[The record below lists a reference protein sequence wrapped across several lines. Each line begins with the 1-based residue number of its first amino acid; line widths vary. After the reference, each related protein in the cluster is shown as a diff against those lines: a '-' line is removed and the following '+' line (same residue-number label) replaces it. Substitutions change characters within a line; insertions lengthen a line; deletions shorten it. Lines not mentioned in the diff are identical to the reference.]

1 MPYTTPVPDGAPMP
15 EAFERA
21 VPDAQR
27 TEGVLYQTPALPA
40 SERRAPDE
48 EDARLLLGLSSPEQD
63 WWQALFEADTE
74 GARREYDAF
83 LAGDAP
89 LDIEYRVRLP
99 GGGQRWLRDRA
110 RVVARD
116 AQGRPS
122 QLIGV
127 LDDVTGRNSLRRRAR
142 EAAEK
147 YRLLFDSIDAGFCV
161 IQMLFDAQGRP
172 QDYLFLEVNAA
183 FARQTGIQDAP
194 GRRMREIA
202 PAHEEHWFQ
211 TYGRIARSGVPE
223 RFEHSAAQLG
233 FYYDVY
239 AFRFGDPALHQVAVL
254 FNDISSRKQMEDALR
269 EDGRRKTEFIA
280 MLAHELRNPLA
291 TITSGL
297 QAMKLGSHGVAM
309 HPAAPMM
316 ERQIVQMSQL
326 LDDLLDINRIA
337 LGKVV
342 LRKER
347 CDLGQLAAHVAEA
360 FRAHYLERDVRLE
373 LELPQAPV
381 RVRADATRMAQV
393 LGNLLSNAAKFSH
406 PGSQVRLRVGEQDG
420 RAMVEVRDTGIGIEP
435 DKLQHIF
442 ELFAQVD
449 SNRHASFGGLGVGIA
464 LARELVGRHD
474 GVIEAH
480 SAGLG
485 QGSTFTVRLP
495 LDAPA
500 PAVVHGVEDKPA
512 RDGALQLLLIDDNR
526 DAADS
531 ISMVLELLGHQ
542 VTTRYNGA
550 DGLAAAEQARPD
562 VIITDI
568 GMPGMDG
575 HEVCRR
581 LRARAD
587 GAALRI
593 VALTGWGTTEDRE
606 LTRQAGFDHHL
617 VKPVTAAK
625 LREALAAV
633 TERA

>member
-1 MPYTTPVPDGAPMP
+1 MPYTTPGPDGAPLP
-15 EAFERA
+15 EAFESA
-21 VPDAQR
+21 GPGAQR
-27 TEGVLYQTPALPA
+27 TEGVLYQAPAMPA
-40 SERRAPDE
+40 SERRAPDDD
-48 EDARLLLGLSSPEQD
+48 DARALLGLKASEHG
-63 WWQALFEADTE
+63 WWQALVDVDVE
-74 GARREYDAF
+74 GACREYDAF

-99 GGGQRWLRDRA
+99 GGDERWLRDRA
-110 RVVARD
+110 RVAARD

-122 QLIGV
+122 QLVGV

-147 YRLLFDSIDAGFCV
+147 YRSLFDSIDAGFCV
-161 IQMLFDAQGRP
+161 IEMIFDAEGQP
-172 QDYLFLEVNAA
+172 QDYRFLEVNAA
-183 FARQTGIQDAP
+183 FARQTGIQHAP

-202 PAHEEHWFQ
+202 PAHEANWFQ

-223 RFEHSAAQLG
+223 RFEQSAAQLG
-233 FYYDVY
+233 FHYDVY
-239 AFRFGDPALHQVAVL
+239 AFRFGDPARQQVAVL
-254 FNDISSRKQMEDALR
+254 FNDISDRKRMEDALR

-342 LRKER
+342 LRR
-347 CDLGQLAAHVAEA
+347 DRRDLGQLAAHVAEA

-373 LELPQAPV
+373 LVLPQAPV
-381 RVRADATRMAQV
+381 WVRADATRMAQV

-406 PGSQVRLRVGEQDG
+406 PGGEVRLRVSEQDG
-420 RAMVEVRDTGIGIEP
+420 QAMAEVRDTGIGIEP
-435 DKLQHIF
+435 HKLQHIF

-449 SNRHASFGGLGVGIA
+449 DNRHASFGGLGVGIA

-474 GVIEAH
+474 GTLEAH
-480 SAGLG
+480 SDGLG
-485 QGSTFTVRLP
+485 QGSTFIVRLP

-500 PAVVHGVEDKPA
+500 PVLAPGTEDKPA

-531 ISMVLELLGHQ
+531 ISMVLALLGHQ
-542 VTTRYNGA
+542 VTTRYNGP

-562 VIITDI
+562 VVITDI

-581 LRARAD
+581 LRARPD
-587 GAALRI
+587 GADLRI
-593 VALTGWGTTEDRE
+593 VALTGWGTREDRE

-625 LREALAAV
+625 LRDALAAV
-633 TERA
+633 TARP